1 MIEQRKPGTVYTLS
15 SLSDKLCDVFCT
27 VKREQLYFKLKHIG
41 CGDYYYFSFLNS
53 IYNQKLLE
61 IKSCDLQVVL
71 DHYPN
76 IERPV
81 LISCIDLAIAKF
93 ADDNGFG
100 DKLDRMKK
108 NMRYHWRIIT

>member
-1 MIEQRKPGTVYTLS
+1 M
-15 SLSDKLCDVFCT
+15 
-27 VKREQLYFKLKHIG
+27 VKREQPYFRLKHTG

-71 DHYPN
+71 EHYPN

-81 LISCIDLAIAKF
+81 LISCIDLAIANF
-93 ADDNGFG
+93 ADANGFG

-108 NMRYHWRIIT
+108 NMKYHWRIVT